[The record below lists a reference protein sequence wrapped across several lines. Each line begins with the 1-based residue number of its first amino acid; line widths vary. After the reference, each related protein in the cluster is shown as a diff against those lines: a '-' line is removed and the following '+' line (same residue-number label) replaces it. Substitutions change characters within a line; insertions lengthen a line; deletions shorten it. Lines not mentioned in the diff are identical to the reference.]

1 MSSVRLHLP
10 DHASPREKSRLAIVT
25 RALGERGVGVVG
37 PGETAHPEA
46 NGRAPNGEVPAAEP
60 VATLL
65 SLAERRPDTAE
76 LAALPA
82 NAVWWVCEGDPRR
95 DGPSDGLGRAIARR
109 RPFVAMTL
117 RRLAERPED
126 DRILAFADTPR
137 RPWDSLAALE
147 ARLDSFLPQLIAE
160 AAAQET
166 RNLALP
172 APTAGTD
179 SPVAKPQARNL
190 VERLTDLKFYVHLL
204 FGGLRPLFRFRGTY
218 VILFHNPAPD
228 ILDDTL
234 TILRKV
240 GRLVPYT
247 EVVQAILDERA
258 PEPGFALTFDD
269 GYKENAALLDIL
281 EKHGCA
287 AMFFLNTAPIDS
299 ERPLWFMN
307 RDKNYWR
314 HKPQLKT
321 LDYHAFLTAI
331 DDAGLTEPSA
341 LRGRFGLTSEEVRT
355 LLARGHAIGLHTHN
369 HPFLTHL
376 NKAEIDQEIAE
387 CAQRL
392 EEITGEPAPK
402 TYFAYPDGD
411 HDLRVAEDLEAIGI
425 RSAATTGPGPVPR
438 RVRPTMI
445 PRLPIA
451 DTDYPGM
458 ALFKLCGVYRQLK
471 RLQSALGHGN

>member
-10 DHASPREKSRLAIVT
+10 DHASPREKARLAIVT
-25 RALGERGVGVVG
+25 RALGERGVRVIG
-37 PGETAHPEA
+37 PGETTQPEA
-46 NGRAPNGEVPAAEP
+46 NGQAPNGEVPAADP

-65 SLAERRPDTAE
+65 SLAERRPDIAE

-95 DGPSDGLGRAIARR
+95 DGPDDGLGRAIARR

-179 SPVAKPQARNL
+179 RPAAKPQARNL
-190 VERLTDLKFYVHLL
+190 IERLSDLKFYIHLL
-204 FGGLRPLFRFRGTY
+204 FLGLRPFFRFRGTY

-228 ILDDTL
+228 ILDDAL
-234 TILRKV
+234 TTLRKV
-240 GRLVPYT
+240 GPLVPYT
-247 EVVQAILDERA
+247 EVVQAVLDKRA

-269 GYKENAALLDIL
+269 GYKENAALLEVL
-281 EKHGCA
+281 EKHDCA
-287 AMFFLNTAPIDS
+287 AMFFLNTAHIDS
-299 ERPLWFMN
+299 ERPLWFMK
-307 RDKNYWR
+307 RSRTFWR
-314 HKPQLKT
+314 LKSRLKQ
-321 LDYHAFLTAI
+321 LDYQGFLTAI
-331 DDAGLTEPSA
+331 EDAGLTEPVA

-355 LLARGHAIGLHTHN
+355 LLARGHAVGLHTHN

-376 NKAEIDQEIAE
+376 SKAEIEREITE
-387 CAQRL
+387 CAARL
-392 EEITGEPAPK
+392 EEVTGEPAPYM
-402 TYFAYPDGD
+402 YFAYPDGD
-411 HDLRVAEDLEAIGI
+411 HDLRVAEELEALGVH
-425 RSAATTGPGPVPR
+425 SAVTTEPGAIPDQ
-438 RVRPTMI
+438 VRPTLI

-458 ALFKLCGVYRQLK
+458 ALFKLSGAYRQLK
-471 RLQSALGHGN
+471 RLQTTLGHGN